1 MDQSAILRTQA
12 EACAR
17 MDSPMYADL
26 LTLVADDLD
35 AGGPVADVLAGHE
48 EDPGPS
54 ALGLRLLGSVHRL
67 VLDRRAGALAAFY
80 PSVGGTWEPQAGWT
94 AFRELLAEHPAAV
107 REWLD
112 RAPQTNEVGRA
123 SALYGGLLHLP
134 GDLPVRLHE
143 IGSSGG
149 LNLRADRFTYLDDA
163 GRRFGARDDA
173 VVLDGA
179 WRGRPLPARDVRVVE
194 RLGSDLHPV
203 DPTTTEGRLLLTAY
217 VWPDQRARLERLRHA
232 LALAA
237 RMPVEVH
244 RRDAAAFVEGL
255 ELADGTT
262 TVLWH
267 SVMWQYLSRADQ
279 AAVTARLGALGGEAT
294 DRRRLAHLRAEPSR
308 RTAGAEHEFL
318 VWLQV
323 WPDDGAGDRVIGRT
337 VGHGLPTTWE

>member
-1 MDQSAILRTQA
+1 MDQSALLRTQA

-26 LTLVADDLD
+26 LSRLADDLD
-35 AGGPVADVLAGHE
+35 AGGPAAAVLSGHE

-80 PSVGGTWEPQAGWT
+80 PSVGGTWESQAGWA
-94 AFRELLAEHPAAV
+94 AFRELLVEQPAAV

-134 GDLPVRLHE
+134 DDLPVRLHE
-143 IGSSGG
+143 MGASGG
-149 LNLRADRFTYLDDA
+149 LNLRADRFTYVDDS
-163 GRRFGARDDA
+163 GRRFGAGDDA
-173 VVLDGA
+173 LVLPGA

-194 RLGSDLHPV
+194 RVGGDLYPV
-203 DPTTTEGRLLLTAY
+203 DPTTTAGRLLLTAY
-217 VWPDQRARLERLRHA
+217 VWPDQHARLERLRAA

-237 RMPVEVH
+237 EVPVQV
-244 RRDAAAFVEGL
+244 RRQDAVSFVDEL
-255 ELADGTT
+255 ELVEGTT

-267 SVMWQYLSRADQ
+267 SVMWQYLSGADQ
-279 AAVTARLGALGGEAT
+279 AAVAARLEALGAEAT
-294 DRRRLAHLRAEPSR
+294 DRRRLVHLRAEPSR
-308 RTAGAEHEFL
+308 RTPGA
-318 VWLQV
+318 
-323 WPDDGAGDRVIGRT
+323 
-337 VGHGLPTTWE
+337 